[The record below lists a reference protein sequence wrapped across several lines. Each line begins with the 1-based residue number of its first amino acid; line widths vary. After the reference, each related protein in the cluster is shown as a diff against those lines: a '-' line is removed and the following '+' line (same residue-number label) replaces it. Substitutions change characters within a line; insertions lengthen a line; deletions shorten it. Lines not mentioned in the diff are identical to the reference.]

1 MTIQYQNDGREMI
14 CARLQELGFAKK
26 KHIKLYGE
34 EFEIV
39 STPVPDGDGFAVEGV
54 ARASGTVRRMR
65 IPLSLIQTLRKELA
79 FNKPPELAA

>member
-1 MTIQYQNDGREMI
+1 MTNQNDGREII
-14 CARLQELGFAKK
+14 CARLQELGFAAK

-39 STPVPDGDGFAVEGV
+39 SNPVPDGQGFAVEGV
-54 ARASGTVRRMR
+54 ARASGNRRRMR

-79 FNKPPELAA
+79 FNNPPEMAA